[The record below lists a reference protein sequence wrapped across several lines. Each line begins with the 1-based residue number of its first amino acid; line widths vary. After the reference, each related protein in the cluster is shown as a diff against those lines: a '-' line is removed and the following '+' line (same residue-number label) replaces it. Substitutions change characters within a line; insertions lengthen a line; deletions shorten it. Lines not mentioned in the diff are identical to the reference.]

1 MTTLLDLIDVDMPGK
16 LTPRERFELFNETN
30 PQVLR
35 SLEWLTEQ
43 AAARGRQRIGI
54 ATLFEVLRW
63 NYYLTSHDTQSEFK
77 LNNNYRAFYARR
89 IMERH
94 PEWGQIFELRTQH
107 EPAKTSPR

>member
-30 PQVLR
+30 PQVLEMLEEMTALLAAKGR
-35 SLEWLTEQ
+35 S
-43 AAARGRQRIGI
+43 RIGI
-54 ATLFEVLRW
+54 GMLFEVMRW
-63 NYYLTSHDTQSEFK
+63 NYYLRSNDTQSEFK
-77 LNNNYRAFYARR
+77 LNNNYRAFYARL

-107 EPAKTSPR
+107 A